1 MKKITHI
8 IRVKKFEPKYEIY
21 EVSDNITK
29 LVQSFNKYE
38 DQLNKFS
45 FTRIVLSSVLCI
57 EGRRDLP
64 SDKKIKI
71 NENEFYF
78 SHQIL
83 SNTNELHFSPA
94 IIDRNQLKQFWL
106 DEKEYSNLVKPLIEK
121 IKDKVEC
128 IISEK
133 SFFIIKKNENIEL
146 QDGKITNILKL
157 NKYGFI
163 DNEPSKQ
170 QSLSQNDK
178 SLSGFLINNN
188 ISSAPK
194 IITKK
199 YTKFKRLWISILFV
213 FIFLNFLVLIPKFFP
228 LTELRVNYLLNNLK
242 IKKITNSKKIFE
254 QDIIISKNLNRNI
267 PDNIIKI
274 NNMIDTMSEDLLKNL
289 SALEFISNDK
299 IIIKFRNYDIK
310 KITDFINK
318 NNILKTKNNI
328 ENNTLSL
335 TVKFK

>member
-21 EVSDNITK
+21 EVSDNFTK

-45 FTRIVLSSVLCI
+45 FTRIVLSSVLCV
-57 EGRRDLP
+57 EGTRDLP
-64 SDKKIKI
+64 FDKKIKI

-94 IIDRNQLKQFWL
+94 IIDKDQLKQFWL
-106 DEKEYSNLVKPLIEK
+106 DEKEYSNLVKPLIDK

-133 SFFIIKKNENIEL
+133 SCFLIKKNENIEL
-146 QDGKITNILKL
+146 QDGKIINILKL

-163 DNEPSKQ
+163 DNELSMQ
-170 QSLSQNDK
+170 QSLSQNNK
-178 SLSGFLINNN
+178 SLSGYLINNN

-194 IITKK
+194 IIIKK
-199 YTKFKRLWISILFV
+199 HTRFYRLWISILFV

-242 IKKITNSKKIFE
+242 IKKITNSEKIFE
-254 QDIIISKNLNRNI
+254 QDIIISKNLSRNI

-274 NNMIDTMSEDLLKNL
+274 NNLIDTMSEDLIQNL
-289 SALEFISNDK
+289 LALEFISNDK

-318 NNILKTKNNI
+318 NNILKTETNI

-335 TVKFK
+335 TVKF

>member
-29 LVQSFNKYE
+29 FIQSFNKYE

-45 FTRIVLSSVLCI
+45 FTRIVLSTVLCV

-64 SDKKIKI
+64 FDKKIKI

-83 SNTNELHFSPA
+83 SNTSELHFSPA
-94 IIDRNQLKQFWL
+94 IIDKNQLKQFWL
-106 DEKEYSNLVKPLIEK
+106 DEKEYSYLVKPLIDK

-133 SFFIIKKNENIEL
+133 SCFLIKKNKSIEL
-146 QDGKITNILKL
+146 QDGKIINTLKL

-163 DNEPSKQ
+163 DNELSKQ
-170 QSLSQNDK
+170 QSLSQNNK

-194 IITKK
+194 IIIKK
-199 YTKFKRLWISILFV
+199 YTRFNRLWISILFV
-213 FIFLNFLVLIPKFFP
+213 FIFLNFLILIPKFFP
-228 LTELRVNYLLNNLK
+228 LTELRINYLLNNLE
-242 IKKITNSKKIFE
+242 IKKITNSEKIFE
-254 QDIIISKNLNRNI
+254 QGIIISKNLSKNI

-274 NNMIDTMSEDLLKNL
+274 NNMIDTMSEDLIQSLL
-289 SALEFISNDK
+289 ALEFISNDK
-299 IIIKFRNYDIK
+299 IIIKFRNYDIRK
-310 KITDFINK
+310 VTDFINK
-318 NNILKTKNNI
+318 NNIIKTETNI
-328 ENNTLSL
+328 ENNTFSL
-335 TVKFK
+335 TIKF

>member
-29 LVQSFNKYE
+29 FIQSFNKYE

-45 FTRIVLSSVLCI
+45 YTRIVLSSVLCV

-64 SDKKIKI
+64 FDKKIKI

-94 IIDRNQLKQFWL
+94 IIDKNHLKQFWL
-106 DEKEYSNLVKPLIEK
+106 DEKEFSNLVKPLIDK

-133 SFFIIKKNENIEL
+133 SCFLIKKNENIEL
-146 QDGKITNILKL
+146 QDGKIINILKL

-163 DNEPSKQ
+163 DNELSKQ
-170 QSLSQNDK
+170 QSLSQNNK

-188 ISSAPK
+188 ISNAPK
-194 IITKK
+194 IITKR
-199 YTKFKRLWISILFV
+199 YARFNRLWISILFV

-242 IKKITNSKKIFE
+242 IKKITNSEKIFE
-254 QDIIISKNLNRNI
+254 QNIIISKNLSRNI

-274 NNMIDTMSEDLLKNL
+274 NNMINTMSEDLIQNL
-289 SALEFISNDK
+289 LALEFISNDK
-299 IIIKFRNYDIK
+299 IVIKFRNYDIK

-318 NNILKTKNNI
+318 NNILKTETKI
-328 ENNTLSL
+328 ENNIFSL
-335 TVKFK
+335 TVKF